1 MVPKRFFHVTPF
13 QVGAENANI
22 AVVQDA
28 IGSKEGKDGMG
39 RGAHVDIVV
48 SPDGRMGAAD
58 KPQIQRPDVP
68 HERKEFGEE
77 MK

>member
-1 MVPKRFFHVTPF
+1 MVFERFFHVTPF
-13 QVGAENANI
+13 QVGAKNANI

-28 IGSKEGKDGMG
+28 IVSKEGKDGTG
-39 RGAHVDIVV
+39 GGEHVDIVV

-68 HERKEFGEE
+68 HKREEFGEE